1 FKKISEKFKDKK
13 LIRKIDRVI
22 NDDLNMYRA
31 KNDYEVAQRMI
42 EQEKMRQAR
51 EFEIGMN

>member
-1 FKKISEKFKDKK
+1 
-13 LIRKIDRVI
+13 
-22 NDDLNMYRA
+22 MYRA